1 MASKIQESLEFCPT
15 CNRKTVHLRQTK
27 QMSWVIHL
35 VLTIF
40 TGFLWLIVLAFI
52 AVWHAL
58 TKPIGG
64 KKTCSQC
71 GLEH

>member
-27 QMSWVIHL
+27 QMSWGLHL
-35 VLTIF
+35 FF
-40 TGFLWLIVLAFI
+40 TFITVGGWLLIWGLM
-52 AVWHAL
+52 AVWHGL

>member
-1 MASKIQESLEFCPT
+1 MASKIQESLDFCPT
-15 CNRKTVHLRQTK
+15 CNRKTVHLKQTK
-27 QMSWVIHL
+27 QMSWLVHLFLAVI
-35 VLTIF
+35 
-40 TGFLWLIVLAFI
+40 TGGLWLIVWAFMVI
-52 AVWHAL
+52 WHGL